1 MTEIS
6 RSALFGRLNPAG
18 LKSIETATGFCKMRG
33 NPYVELVHWIH
44 ILLQD
49 PRNDVAAIRARF
61 QLDDAKLA
69 RDVVAAL
76 DALPRGATAIS
87 DFSPQIEEAVEK
99 GWLYASLMFGASRV
113 RTGQLIFGVL
123 KTQTLKNALYSI
135 SPEWRKV
142 QIELL
147 GDEFDAIVA
156 GSAEVS
162 TQAADTPAAAADGG
176 EATGVAGTG
185 EALAKYSVDLT
196 EKARKGEIDRI
207 VGRDAEIRQ
216 VIDILLRRR
225 QNNPILTGEAGVG
238 KTAVVEGFARR
249 IADGDMPP
257 VLKDVT
263 LRSLDI
269 GLLQAGA
276 GVKGEFEKRL
286 RQVIDEVESSAK
298 PIILFIDE
306 AHTLIGAG
314 GAAGTGDAANLLKP
328 ALARGRLRT
337 IATTTWAEY
346 RQYFEKDPAL
356 TRRFQTVNVGEPETA
371 VAVAMIRSVSP
382 MMEKHHKIIVLDEA
396 VEAAVKLSQRYV
408 PARQLPDKAVSL
420 LDTAC
425 ARVAVSQHATPAPVE
440 DRRRKIELLDVEL
453 EIAKREAEGQ
463 YAGHERIAKLDEA
476 LAEAREALEK
486 VEAKW
491 EAEKGAIAAAF
502 EARTAL
508 SEAAADPQT
517 DPAVLASRK
526 AELDLALKGV
536 AAAHG
541 DDPMVF
547 GEVDAD
553 AVAAVVGDWTG
564 IPVGRMVKDEI
575 ASVLTIADQLKKR
588 VVGQDHAMDAIAK
601 RIQTSR
607 AKLDNPNKPVGVF
620 MLCGPSGVGKTE
632 TAHALSELLYSG
644 DDSLIVINMSE
655 FQEAHT
661 VSTLKGA
668 PAGYVG
674 YGQGGV
680 LTEAVRRR
688 PYSVVLLDEVE
699 KAHPDVHEM
708 FFQVF
713 DKGYMDDSEG
723 RHIDFKN
730 TLILLTSNVG
740 TDLITSLSE
749 DEEMKP
755 EAEALAQTLRPEL
768 LKVFPPALLGRLI
781 VLPYYPLSPAMLQGI
796 VRLQLNRIS
805 KRIAENHGIVFD
817 YDPAVVDLI
826 VSRCTEVASGGRMI
840 DAILTN
846 TMLPELSIALLER
859 QMAGEQVTKIA
870 VGVDNSSFVYAF
882 ETAESADDAPREEA
896 VA

>member
-249 IADGDMPP
+249 IADGDVPP

-337 IATTTWAEY
+337 IAATTWAEY

-502 EARTAL
+502 EART
-508 SEAAADPQT
+508 
-517 DPAVLASRK
+517 
-526 AELDLALKGV
+526 
-536 AAAHG
+536 
-541 DDPMVF
+541 
-547 GEVDAD
+547 
-553 AVAAVVGDWTG
+553 
-564 IPVGRMVKDEI
+564 
-575 ASVLTIADQLKKR
+575 
-588 VVGQDHAMDAIAK
+588 
-601 RIQTSR
+601 
-607 AKLDNPNKPVGVF
+607 
-620 MLCGPSGVGKTE
+620 
-632 TAHALSELLYSG
+632 
-644 DDSLIVINMSE
+644 DSTM
-655 FQEAHT
+655 
-661 VSTLKGA
+661 
-668 PAGYVG
+668 
-674 YGQGGV
+674 
-680 LTEAVRRR
+680 
-688 PYSVVLLDEVE
+688 
-699 KAHPDVHEM
+699 
-708 FFQVF
+708 
-713 DKGYMDDSEG
+713 
-723 RHIDFKN
+723 
-730 TLILLTSNVG
+730 
-740 TDLITSLSE
+740 
-749 DEEMKP
+749 
-755 EAEALAQTLRPEL
+755 
-768 LKVFPPALLGRLI
+768 
-781 VLPYYPLSPAMLQGI
+781 PL
-796 VRLQLNRIS
+796 
-805 KRIAENHGIVFD
+805 
-817 YDPAVVDLI
+817 
-826 VSRCTEVASGGRMI
+826 
-840 DAILTN
+840 
-846 TMLPELSIALLER
+846 
-859 QMAGEQVTKIA
+859 
-870 VGVDNSSFVYAF
+870 
-882 ETAESADDAPREEA
+882 
-896 VA
+896 